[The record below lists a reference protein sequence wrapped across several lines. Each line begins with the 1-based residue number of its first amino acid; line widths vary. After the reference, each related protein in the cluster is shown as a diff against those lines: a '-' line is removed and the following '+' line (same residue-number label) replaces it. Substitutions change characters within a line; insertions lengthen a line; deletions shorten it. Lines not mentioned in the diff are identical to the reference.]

1 MSIKTSTRTAAAVAV
16 CAAALALPASASA
29 ETFRGQTA
37 QGKPVILETRPDG
50 SIRKVS
56 WQWRTTKCTQGNLR
70 LKTQT
75 TVLKNPR
82 SRRPGS
88 FAVDGSYK
96 VDYSDATI
104 RFKVDSSGTQRSPNR
119 WSGTFKAKAIVDL
132 DRGEDTVCKLRRLNW
147 AATT

>member
-1 MSIKTSTRTAAAVAV
+1 VALGACVVAFAVPATAA
-16 CAAALALPASASA
+16 A
-29 ETFRGQTA
+29 ETFRGKTA
-37 QGKPVILETRPDG
+37 QGKPVTLETRPDG
-50 SIRKVS
+50 EVRKVV
-56 WQWRTTKCTQGNLR
+56 WRWRTTKCDDDASLR

-88 FAVDGSYK
+88 FAADGAYE
-96 VDYSDATI
+96 VEYTDAKI
-104 RFKVDSSGTQRSPNR
+104 RFKVSSVGRQRSPSR

-132 DRGEDTVCKLRRLNW
+132 DRGHDTVCRLRRISW